1 MAWESV
7 TQTEVL
13 NREHYRIWR
22 EQQKEMCP
30 VCELRVTRSPGGKRG
45 CTFCGW
51 TEVSGV
57 VLQ

>member
-1 MAWESV
+1 MSWESI
-7 TQTEVL
+7 TQTDKMNDSHIQEWVAER
-13 NREHYRIWR
+13 REL
-22 EQQKEMCP
+22 CP
-30 VCELRVTRSPGGKRG
+30 VCELRVVRSPGGKRG